1 MSLKARNPVLLLLV
15 ALPLATL
22 AAGFATLA
30 IIGRGGLD
38 TVGDPVR
45 RTAQVQQVDLAADAE
60 ARRRG
65 LDGRLA
71 LAGTGLQVDVPGLDR
86 TTELRLRL
94 EHPLD
99 AAQDTEI
106 VLVPDGEQW
115 QAPAFA
121 PEVGWRVALTPAD
134 GAWRLVA
141 RWPRGAREVALAPAV
156 ASDAPMRPEPGHGP
170 G

>member
-1 MSLKARNPVLLLLV
+1 MPLKANNPVVLLLV

-65 LDGRLA
+65 LGGRLTLADGA
-71 LAGTGLQVDVPGLDR
+71 LRVDVPGLDR
-86 TTELRLRL
+86 STDLRLRL

-99 AAQDTEI
+99 AAQDAELM
-106 VLVPDGEQW
+106 LVPEDGHW

-121 PEVGWRVALTPAD
+121 AEVGWRVALGPAD

-141 RWPRGAREVALAPAV
+141 RWPRGARQIELAPAV
-156 ASDAPMRPEPGHGP
+156 ASDAPTRPEPGHGP